1 MPNQPQEKEWA
12 GILLYLQKM
21 EASMLCT
28 AALESQDPELRDHYC
43 GLLNKSLEN
52 QKALFDIMNQK
63 GWYKTEPAPMEQANR
78 SKISFQKMRQ
88 QAQQMQQ
95 TPIQ

>member
-63 GWYKTEPAPMEQANR
+63 GWYKTEPAPIEQANR
-78 SKISFQKMRQ
+78 SRMSFGKMRQ

-95 TPIQ
+95 TQVQ